1 MSKPKPIFLDRRSPP
16 HIATLILM
24 SGLSTLVMNIFLP
37 SLPHMADY
45 FNADYA
51 VMQLSVSLYLLM
63 NAVLQVFIGPIADRY
78 GRRKVLLVTIVLFL
92 LATIGT
98 LLASTAEVFLIFRMG
113 QAMIVSGLVLSR
125 AVVRDMVPQDEAA
138 AMIGYVTMG
147 MALVPMLAPMV
158 GGGLE
163 AAFGWQSNFLLML
176 GAGVLVLALV
186 WADLGET
193 AVLRPMRLIDQIRE
207 YPGLLRAR
215 RFWGYSLAA
224 AFTSGAFFAFLGGA
238 PFVGATV
245 YHLSPAT
252 LGLYFGAPA
261 LGYAA
266 GNFVTGTFSRR
277 FGINRMI
284 LAGSLIAAGGIG
296 LLAVLVA
303 LGLAPAPVFFGLFVA
318 LGLGNGLVLPNATSG
333 MLSVRPLMAGTASG
347 LGGAIMLGG
356 GAGMSAL
363 AGSVLTPGAGA
374 LPLVLIMLVSSL
386 LSVVAILYVMRREK
400 ALRG

>member
-24 SGLSTLVMNIFLP
+24 AGLSTLVMNIFLP